1 MGYRMRASH
10 PSLATSLFALLAVAC
25 GSNSPSS
32 SQTPEPSSVGQDV
45 VKNAEPVSD
54 AQAGENDGESDTYQT
69 SMGPL
74 VVTPIW
80 HGTVAFTIGGTTI
93 VVDPWSKAP
102 EGRLPKADL
111 ILLTD
116 IHPDHLDKKAIEVV
130 RKANTVIIGP
140 AAVAAALPETSVLDN
155 GQERVESGIGI
166 RAIPMYNEKRGPEAG
181 KLFHD
186 KGRGNGYV
194 LSFGDTNVYVSGDT
208 ECTAEMRALQDI
220 DLALVCMNLPYTM
233 PPEEAAECIKAFKP
247 KVITPFHYRGSDLSI
262 LETSLEGTGIELR
275 LRDYYAP

>member
-1 MGYRMRASH
+1 MRTSH
-10 PSLATSLFALLAVAC
+10 QFVATSLFALLAVAC
-25 GSNSPSS
+25 GSSTPPSS
-32 SQTPEPSSVGQDV
+32 KTPEPTAQ
-45 VKNAEPVSD
+45 AQEATPASD
-54 AQAGENDGESDTYQT
+54 AEVSANDGSDTYQT

-74 VVTPIW
+74 LVTPIW
-80 HGTVAFTIGGTTI
+80 HGTVAFTIGATTI

-102 EGRLPKADL
+102 EGRLPKADI

-116 IHPDHLDKKAIEVV
+116 IHPDHLDPAAIDEV
-130 RKANTVIIGP
+130 RKDNSIIIGP
-140 AAVAAALPETSVLDN
+140 SAVAATLPETIVLEN
-155 GQERVESGIGI
+155 GQERSENDIGI
-166 RAIPMYNEKRGPEAG
+166 RAIPMYNEKRGPEEG

-208 ECTAEMRALQDI
+208 ECTAEMRALENI

-247 KVITPFHYRGSDLSI
+247 KVVTPFHYRGSDLSV
-262 LETSLEGTGIELR
+262 LEASLEGTEGVELR
-275 LRDYYAP
+275 VRDYYAP

>member
-1 MGYRMRASH
+1 M
-10 PSLATSLFALLAVAC
+10 
-25 GSNSPSS
+25 N
-32 SQTPEPSSVGQDV
+32 
-45 VKNAEPVSD
+45 
-54 AQAGENDGESDTYQT
+54 
-69 SMGPL
+69 
-74 VVTPIW
+74 
-80 HGTVAFTIGGTTI
+80 
-93 VVDPWSKAP
+93 
-102 EGRLPKADL
+102 
-111 ILLTD
+111 
-116 IHPDHLDKKAIEVV
+116 
-130 RKANTVIIGP
+130 
-140 AAVAAALPETSVLDN
+140 N

-208 ECTAEMRALQDI
+208 ECTAEMRALKDI

-247 KVITPFHYRGSDLSI
+247 KVITPFHYRGSDLSV
-262 LETSLEGTGIELR
+262 LEKSLDGTSGIELR